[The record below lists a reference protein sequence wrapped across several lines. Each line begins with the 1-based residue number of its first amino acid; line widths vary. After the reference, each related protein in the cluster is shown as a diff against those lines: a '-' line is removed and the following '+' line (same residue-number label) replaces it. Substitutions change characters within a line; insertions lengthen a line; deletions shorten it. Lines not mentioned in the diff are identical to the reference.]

1 MSKNIHLDFDFES
14 CGSEACN
21 DNSLPLSFSDEQN
34 NSSTVNKLSADLD
47 SNSEDISDILN
58 NIRKENID
66 RLIVAHLN
74 INSIRNKFELLVDSI
89 SGKVDILMLSET
101 KLDASFPRGQFF
113 IKGYTNPYRLDRTA
127 NGGGILLYI
136 REDIP
141 STLVNFPGATGDIEN
156 LFVEINLRK
165 KKWLLGCCYNP
176 HKRMISSFL
185 DIMKKRLNYH
195 SSKYENFLIMGDF
208 NSETKEKDMLEFCE
222 LYHLCNLIKE
232 PTCFKNPINPSCI
245 DLLLTNKK
253 MCFQN
258 SKALETNLS
267 DFHKMT
273 LTVLKA
279 YYKKS
284 KPTKITYRNYKN
296 FNNEAFR
303 NIVVEQMAKLC
314 EGTADCSI
322 MKNFVIA
329 TLDRLAPKKTKYVRA
344 NEKPFMNKIMRKAIM
359 RRSYLRNKFLR
370 EKTTINREAYKKQRN
385 YCVSL
390 LRNVK
395 SEYFNSLNMNKITD
409 NKAFWKTIGP
419 YFREKSNESS
429 KTTLK
434 EEEKI
439 VSNPEVT
446 CNIFNDFFS
455 NIVKNLDLNID
466 KGLLIDYPVI

>member
-1 MSKNIHLDFDFES
+1 MLKND
-14 CGSEACN
+14 AP
-21 DNSLPLSFSDEQN
+21 SLCIVF
-34 NSSTVNKLSADLD
+34 
-47 SNSEDISDILN
+47 ISDHKRYSLFIKGYSL
-58 NIRKENID
+58 
-66 RLIVAHLN
+66 
-74 INSIRNKFELLVDSI
+74 
-89 SGKVDILMLSET
+89 
-101 KLDASFPRGQFF
+101 F

-141 STLVNFPGATGDIEN
+141 STPVNFPGATGDIEN

-185 DIMKKRLNYH
+185 DMKKRLNYH
-195 SSKYENFLIMGDF
+195 SSKYENFLMGDF

-284 KPTKITYRNYKN
+284 KPTKIIYRNRRY
-296 FNNEAFR
+296 
-303 NIVVEQMAKLC
+303 
-314 EGTADCSI
+314 
-322 MKNFVIA
+322 
-329 TLDRLAPKKTKYVRA
+329 
-344 NEKPFMNKIMRKAIM
+344 
-359 RRSYLRNKFLR
+359 RSY
-370 EKTTINREAYKKQRN
+370 T
-385 YCVSL
+385 
-390 LRNVK
+390 
-395 SEYFNSLNMNKITD
+395 
-409 NKAFWKTIGP
+409 
-419 YFREKSNESS
+419 
-429 KTTLK
+429 
-434 EEEKI
+434 
-439 VSNPEVT
+439 
-446 CNIFNDFFS
+446 
-455 NIVKNLDLNID
+455 
-466 KGLLIDYPVI
+466 